1 MEVKNIYL
9 IIKSIVIIIFILY
22 LFPNKNSKLY
32 GKPIWHKPKKIIDF
46 KLDGKGTSQQLIDI
60 YSLSHISHG
69 IIFYFILQKINTRLI
84 SKFTIALLV
93 ELAWEIFENTPYVIN
108 KYRENEEYKDYH
120 GDSIINII
128 GDIIFMSLG
137 YYLAFMNKD
146 ISIYYLIISEIILYF
161 FNANLLHLS
170 FGSLL

>member
-1 MEVKNIYL
+1 MEEKNIYL

-32 GKPIWHKPKKIIDF
+32 GKPIWHTPKKLIDYE
-46 KLDGKGTSQQLIDI
+46 LDGKGTSQQLIDI

-69 IIFYFILQKINTRLI
+69 IIFYLILEKLDTGSI
-84 SKFTIALLV
+84 SKFAISLII
-93 ELAWEIFENTPYVIN
+93 ELAWEIFENTDYIIN
-108 KYRENEEYKDYH
+108 KYRENEAYKNYH

-137 YYLAFMNKD
+137 YYMTFINKN
-146 ISIYYLIISEIILYF
+146 ISIYYFIISELVLYF
-161 FNANLLHLS
+161 FDASLMQQS
-170 FGSLL
+170 IGSLF

>member
-1 MEVKNIYL
+1 MEEKNIYL

-22 LFPNKNSKLY
+22 LFPNENSKLY
-32 GKPIWHKPKKIIDF
+32 GKPIWNKQKNFINF
-46 KLDGKGTSQQLIDI
+46 ELDGKGTSQQLIDI

-69 IIFYFILQKINTRLI
+69 IIFYFILKKINTGSI
-84 SKFTIALLV
+84 SKFGLSLIV
-93 ELAWEIFENTPYVIN
+93 ELAWEIFENTPYIIN

-128 GDIIFMSLG
+128 GDTIFMAIG
-137 YYLAFMNKD
+137 YYLAFKNKD
-146 ISIYYLIISEIILYF
+146 ISIYYLIISEIVLYF
-161 FNANLLHLS
+161 FKANLLHLS